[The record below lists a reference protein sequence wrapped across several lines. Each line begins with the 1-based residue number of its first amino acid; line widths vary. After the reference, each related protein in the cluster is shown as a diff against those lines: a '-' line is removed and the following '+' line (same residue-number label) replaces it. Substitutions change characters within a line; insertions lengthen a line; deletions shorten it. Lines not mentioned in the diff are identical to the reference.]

1 MTCNKKTSDEI
12 YNFFD
17 DFNKYESLVDIASG
31 IHNFG
36 NINES
41 CDSLKID
48 NDLTNI
54 LSPDNI
60 CKKFKYLY
68 SSLFSSERK
77 SGETFP
83 KNNHCSFLIYWLN
96 KELNG
101 NDNNTSIC
109 VKDFYDKIKKKDEEF
124 FFDDT
129 FEKKVHNLDI
139 YDIENINTL
148 FNLYSIKNKI
158 SSYSLDNEITTQ
170 IGSCSENVRQCNEKY
185 KEGIIKCTGGC
196 STFLHFLGL
205 FQKKYEA
212 ELIKI
217 PQNLSGCKPDEIVP
231 LPDCNDIWEEHQN
244 AKRKRF
250 NNIMTFSILPPVFGF
265 FFMLI
270 VSKFTPVGQFLSE
283 NVRNK
288 IMGNIAHENE
298 RILLTHSS
306 DDMKEISDNE
316 EYSIGYYSVRNY

>member
-1 MTCNKKTSDEI
+1 MTCGKKTSKEI
-12 YNFFD
+12 YEFFD
-17 DFNKYESLVDIASG
+17 NFDKYEKLVGVPSVSFDI
-31 IHNFG
+31 G
-36 NINES
+36 NINEG
-41 CDSLKID
+41 CDSLKDD

-60 CKKFKYLY
+60 CKKFKFLY
-68 SSLFSSERK
+68 SSLFSLEGKSE
-77 SGETFP
+77 EIFL
-83 KNNHCSFLIYWLN
+83 KNKHCSFLIYWLN

-101 NDNNTSIC
+101 KDNNTSIC
-109 VKDFYDKIKKKDEEF
+109 VKDFYDKIKGKDEGF

-158 SSYSLDNEITTQ
+158 SSIGLGDATATQ
-170 IGSCSENVRQCNEKY
+170 IGSCSENVRECNEKY

-205 FQKKYEA
+205 FQKKYET
-212 ELIKI
+212 ELIRMS
-217 PQNLSGCKPDEIVP
+217 QFLSGCKPGEIIP
-231 LPDCNDIWEEHQN
+231 LPDCNVIWEEHQN

-250 NNIMTFSILPPVFGF
+250 NNIMTFSILPP
-265 FFMLI
+265 
-270 VSKFTPVGQFLSE
+270 FTPVGQFLSE
-283 NVRNK
+283 SVRNK

-298 RILLTHSS
+298 RVLLTHSS
-306 DDMKEISDNE
+306 DDMIEISDNE